1 MPKSTSLSVE
11 SVLEK
16 KKVDFSKLVDA
27 KNNIDT
33 LTANFEII
41 DKEIRE
47 LEEIIARFDEL
58 QRAKNVILADDIK
71 IAYRDFV
78 NSKKRLEEASRNMD
92 IAKRQIAEDEKRL
105 EVIAARE
112 KETREAY
119 NAAKTQRDSMDC
131 AKAIADAEEAFQKA
145 QKEKERLQK
154 EKEALCG
161 FQTKISELMAW
172 FVKEQYQVPGQEI
185 LSSLTKA

>member
-1 MPKSTSLSVE
+1 MQRTGLRLNEEQLGAFRRKLRSIMSYDPNAKIDQFIRE

-58 QRAKNVILADDIK
+58 QRAKK
-71 IAYRDFV
+71 CYFGR
-78 NSKKRLEEASRNMD
+78 
-92 IAKRQIAEDEKRL
+92 
-105 EVIAARE
+105 
-112 KETREAY
+112 
-119 NAAKTQRDSMDC
+119 
-131 AKAIADAEEAFQKA
+131 
-145 QKEKERLQK
+145 
-154 EKEALCG
+154 
-161 FQTKISELMAW
+161 
-172 FVKEQYQVPGQEI
+172 
-185 LSSLTKA
+185 

>member
-1 MPKSTSLSVE
+1 
-11 SVLEK
+11 
-16 KKVDFSKLVDA
+16 
-27 KNNIDT
+27 
-33 LTANFEII
+33 
-41 DKEIRE
+41 
-47 LEEIIARFDEL
+47 
-58 QRAKNVILADDIK
+58 
-71 IAYRDFV
+71 
-78 NSKKRLEEASRNMD
+78 MD

-161 FQTKISELMAW
+161 F
-172 FVKEQYQVPGQEI
+172 
-185 LSSLTKA
+185 